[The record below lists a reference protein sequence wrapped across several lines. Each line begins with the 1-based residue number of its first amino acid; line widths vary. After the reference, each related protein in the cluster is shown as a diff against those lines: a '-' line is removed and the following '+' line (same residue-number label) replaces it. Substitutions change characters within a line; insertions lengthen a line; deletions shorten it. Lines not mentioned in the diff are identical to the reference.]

1 MDSNDRVL
9 RVNVSRRQPGA
20 APEPATLADDLAAA
34 RKLAELLDAQ
44 FELGGVRFGVDAI
57 LGLIPFVGDTVS
69 ALIGTYPL
77 LLARKHKLGK
87 WAQAKMLGNLAVDWA
102 IGLVPLAG
110 DVFDIGFKAH
120 LRNFAILEK
129 EAQKM
134 RRG

>member
-1 MDSNDRVL
+1 MNSNDHVL
-9 RVNVSRRQPGA
+9 HVDVTRRQPEA
-20 APEPATLADDLAAA
+20 QARPSTLADDLAAA
-34 RKLAELLDAQ
+34 RKLAEFLDTK
-44 FELGGVRFGVDAI
+44 FTLGGVRFGVDAL

-87 WAQAKMLGNLAVDWA
+87 LAQARMLGNLAADWA

-110 DVFDIGFKAH
+110 DVFDIGFKAN

-129 EAQKM
+129 AAAKK
-134 RRG
+134 